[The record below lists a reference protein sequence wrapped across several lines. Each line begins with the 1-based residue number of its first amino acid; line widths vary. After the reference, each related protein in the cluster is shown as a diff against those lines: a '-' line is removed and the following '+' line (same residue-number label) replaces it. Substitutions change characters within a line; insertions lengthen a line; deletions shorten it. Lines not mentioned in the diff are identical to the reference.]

1 MLNESYYIFLKTGT
15 DIIDGILILKVEH
28 IIPFKA
34 KAWLDLTQRKAKG
47 KHVDSKDINLKQ
59 LNVFG
64 MTKSTVLEMLYLFY
78 NINKEQ
84 HKLNEREVTKALSE
98 I

>member
-1 MLNESYYIFLKTGT
+1 
-15 DIIDGILILKVEH
+15 
-28 IIPFKA
+28 
-34 KAWLDLTQRKAKG
+34 
-47 KHVDSKDINLKQ
+47 
-59 LNVFG
+59 

-78 NINKEQ
+78 NIKEEQ